1 MLCNTLVA
9 PRRTLDENVRPTI
22 FSENRI
28 GFRNIGPAAVDGR
41 WSNYGDH
48 LQLMIESVQ
57 IEWERIL
64 IANRIHLP
72 S

>member
-1 MLCNTLVA
+1 MSRK
-9 PRRTLDENVRPTI
+9 PFGI
-22 FSENRI
+22 RI
-28 GFRNIGPAAVDGR
+28 TGPAAVDGR
-41 WSNYGDH
+41 WSNYGDC
-48 LQLMIESVQ
+48 LQPINESVQ

>member
-1 MLCNTLVA
+1 M
-9 PRRTLDENVRPTI
+9 RPAI
-22 FSENRI
+22 FSENRS
-28 GFRNIGPAAVDGR
+28 GFRNIGPAAVDAR
-41 WSNYGDH
+41 WSDPGDY

-64 IANRIHLP
+64 IANCIHLP

>member
-1 MLCNTLVA
+1 M
-9 PRRTLDENVRPTI
+9 RTCGRQSSRKTA
-22 FSENRI
+22 S
-28 GFRNIGPAAVDGR
+28 GFRNIGPAAVDVR
-41 WSNYGDH
+41 WSDYGDY
-48 LQLMIESVQ
+48 LELMIESVQ